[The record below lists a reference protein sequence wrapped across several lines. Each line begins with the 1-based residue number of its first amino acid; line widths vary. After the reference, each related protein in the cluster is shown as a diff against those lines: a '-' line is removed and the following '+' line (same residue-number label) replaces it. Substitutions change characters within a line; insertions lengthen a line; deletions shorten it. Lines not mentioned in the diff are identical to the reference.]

1 MKIISKSWLIGKLIF
16 LSIFVIHCS
25 KGQKST
31 VLPPAGGDTTCIVTD
46 ISRLEQI
53 QIFPSNNPIN
63 QNIASAPVDPRSDAI
78 MSVIGTVGIHPDFGT
93 GQIGIPFILVCKT
106 QSKIPVQFRANSY
119 DGNYGNES
127 DPGPYPIPLTAP
139 IEGGGA
145 AGGDN
150 HVLAVDIDNQ
160 ILYEMYNASVG
171 VNEWEASSGTIW
183 NLKINGSRPA
193 GWTSCDAAG
202 LPIFP
207 LLVRYDEVLKG
218 AITHAIRFT
227 LTKAKAMQ
235 AYTAPA
241 SHFSSG
247 SNTNRNAP
255 TPMGL
260 RIRLKASFDISSFSA
275 NNQVILTAMK
285 NYGLILADIGSDL
298 FISGAPDD
306 HWNNDDLHNLLA
318 VKSTD
323 FEVVQMGEIVTSY

>member
-1 MKIISKSWLIGKLIF
+1 MKLAPRNWPLGKIF
-16 LSIFVIHCS
+16 LLFVVLIQCS
-25 KGQKST
+25 KDHKNQVVTPVSDK
-31 VLPPAGGDTTCIVTD
+31 TCIVTD
-46 ISRLEQI
+46 ISKLEQI
-53 QIFPSNNPIN
+53 QIFPVSNPIN
-63 QNIASAPVDPRSDAI
+63 QNISLAQVDPRSDAI
-78 MSVIGTVGIHPDFGT
+78 MSVIGTPGIHPDFGT

-106 QSKIPVQFRANSY
+106 QSKIPVLFRANSY
-119 DGNYGNES
+119 DGNYGSES
-127 DPGPYPIPLTAP
+127 DPGPYPVPLTAP

-150 HVLAVDIDNQ
+150 HVLAVDVDNQ

-171 VNEWEASSGTIW
+171 VNQWEASSGTIW
-183 NLKINGSRPA
+183 NLKINSTRTV

-218 AITHAIRFT
+218 AVNHAIRFT
-227 LTKAKAMQ
+227 LTKAKAML
-235 AYTAPA
+235 AFTAPA

-247 SNTNRNAP
+247 SNTNLNAP

-260 RIRLKASFDISSFSA
+260 RIRLKAGFDISSFSPT
-275 NNQVILTAMK
+275 NQVILTAMK

-306 HWNNDDLHNLLA
+306 HWNNDDLHNLLS
-318 VKSTD
+318 VKATD
-323 FEVVQMGEIVTSY
+323 FEVVKMGEILTAY